1 MRFFDTK
8 IAKRLD
14 DSSEVSLHHGT
25 GAYLLGLL
33 FRLSLVV
40 RPSGIGR
47 STTCGQAGD
56 ISYLRRFYDPLRPSA
71 RYATSR
77 TVRSHMGSR
86 FLLGLERLC
95 DRQAIRVGRQ
105 VGHGER
111 R

>member
-40 RPSGIGR
+40 RPRITLDHDHWS
-47 STTCGQAGD
+47 
-56 ISYLRRFYDPLRPSA
+56 FVP
-71 RYATSR
+71 
-77 TVRSHMGSR
+77 
-86 FLLGLERLC
+86 
-95 DRQAIRVGRQ
+95 
-105 VGHGER
+105 
-111 R
+111 